1 MAKTNDILFLQ
12 QYVEASMRNE
22 KKERPILKT
31 EQAVKLLDQIDKALQ
46 YQRTAVREA
55 KEIMSISSKISGFD
69 VDMSHMANYLADFTG
84 KLADLSQSNL
94 SVVEETTSTMTQV
107 MENVGYTSGR
117 LKKLSEESAVLTEKN
132 NDGRRLLQEVEE
144 LKEGV
149 VKDTTKMNEEILSLV
164 GLVQEIE
171 GIVESV
177 QGIASQT
184 NLLALN
190 ASIEA
195 ARAGEQGKGFA
206 VVATEVGK
214 LAENTQQELNSM
226 KDFVAKIYKASKT
239 GQESTERTVESTQQ
253 MSGKIDAVFSTV
265 GENIDM
271 LQKVAED
278 VAAINDYMQMIQI
291 ATEEVNAAMEQCSR
305 DAEEVT
311 DLTVTVSEM
320 AEESRTISEEMQ
332 QIDAMITGSTNHLYE
347 GLNMGIT
354 MLTNNELIEVLQAA
368 RKAHQDWAVKVSQMK
383 DKMKVAPLQLDAN
396 KCAFGHFYNAITM
409 RHPKLAPI
417 WNELS
422 ALHQKY
428 HSLGRWVMDAIEQG
442 DAAGAEQNSQE
453 AVKLSG
459 EILGMLDQMIALVEA
474 MTKQG
479 EAVF

>member
-1 MAKTNDILFLQ
+1 MAKSNDILFLQ
-12 QYVEASMRNE
+12 KYVEASMRNE
-22 KKERPILKT
+22 KKEKPILKT

-46 YQRTAVREA
+46 YQRMAVREA

-107 MENVGYTSGR
+107 MENVEYTTSR
-117 LKKLSEESAVLTEKN
+117 LKKLSEESATRTEKN

-149 VKDTTKMNEEILSLV
+149 VKDTTQMNEEILSLV

-171 GIVESV
+171 GIVDSV

-214 LAENTQQELNSM
+214 LAENTQQALNAM
-226 KDFVAKIYKASKT
+226 RDFVTKIYEASKI
-239 GQESTERTVESTQQ
+239 GQESTERTVSSTREL
-253 MSGKIDAVFSTV
+253 SGKIDAVFSTV
-265 GENIDM
+265 GDNINM
-271 LQKVAED
+271 LHKVAED
-278 VAAINDYMQMIQI
+278 VSAINDYMQMIQT
-291 ATEEVNAAMEQCSR
+291 ATEECNAAMERCSR

-311 DLTVTVSEM
+311 ELTVSVSQL
-320 AEESRTISEEMQ
+320 ADESRMVSEEMQ
-332 QIDAMITGSTNHLYE
+332 QIDEMITSSTNNLYQ

-354 MLTNNELIEVLQAA
+354 MLTNGELIEVLQAA
-368 RKAHQDWAVKVSQMK
+368 RKAHQDWAVKVTQMK
-383 DKMKVAPLQLDAN
+383 DKMKLLPLQLDAN

-409 RHPKLAPI
+409 RHPKLTTI
-417 WNELS
+417 WNKLS
-422 ALHQKY
+422 AVHQKY
-428 HSLGRWVMDAIEQG
+428 HSLGRKVMETIERE
-442 DAAGAEQNSQE
+442 DTEGAEKYCQE
-453 AVKLSG
+453 AVKMSG
-459 EILGMLDQMIALVEA
+459 EILGMLDQMIELVET

-479 EAVF
+479 EAVL

>member
-1 MAKTNDILFLQ
+1 MAKSNDILFLQ
-12 QYVEASMRNE
+12 KYVEASMRNE
-22 KKERPILKT
+22 KKEKPILKT

-46 YQRTAVREA
+46 YQRMAVREA

-107 MENVGYTSGR
+107 MENVGYTSSR
-117 LKKLSEESAVLTEKN
+117 LKKLSEESATLTEKN

-149 VKDTTKMNEEILSLV
+149 VKDTTQMNEEILSLV

-171 GIVESV
+171 GIVDSV

-214 LAENTQQELNSM
+214 LAENTQQELNAM
-226 KDFVAKIYKASKT
+226 RDFVTKIYEASKI
-239 GQESTERTVESTQQ
+239 GQESTERTVSSTRE

-265 GENIDM
+265 GDNINM

-278 VAAINDYMQMIQI
+278 VSAINDYMQMIQT

-311 DLTVTVSEM
+311 ELTVTVSQL
-320 AEESRTISEEMQ
+320 ADESRMVSEEMQ
-332 QIDAMITGSTNHLYE
+332 QIDEMITSSTNNLYQ

-354 MLTNNELIEVLQAA
+354 MLTNGELIEVLQAA
-368 RKAHQDWAVKVSQMK
+368 RKAHQDWAVKVTQMK
-383 DKMKVAPLQLDAN
+383 DKMKLLPLQLDAN

-409 RHPKLAPI
+409 RHPKLTTI
-417 WNELS
+417 WNKLS
-422 ALHQKY
+422 AVHQKY
-428 HSLGRWVMDAIEQG
+428 HLLGRKVMETIERE
-442 DAAGAEQNSQE
+442 DTEGAEKYCQE
-453 AVKLSG
+453 AVKMSG
-459 EILGMLDQMIALVEA
+459 EILGMLDQMIELVET

>member
-1 MAKTNDILFLQ
+1 MAKSNDILFLQ
-12 QYVEASMRNE
+12 KYVEASMRNE
-22 KKERPILKT
+22 KKEKPILKT

-46 YQRTAVREA
+46 YQRMAVREA

-107 MENVGYTSGR
+107 MENVGYTSSR
-117 LKKLSEESAVLTEKN
+117 LKKLSEESATLTEKN

-149 VKDTTKMNEEILSLV
+149 VKDTTQMNEEILSLV

-171 GIVESV
+171 GIVDSV

-214 LAENTQQELNSM
+214 LAENTQQELNAM
-226 KDFVAKIYKASKT
+226 RDFVTKIYEASKI
-239 GQESTERTVESTQQ
+239 GQESTERTVSSTRE

-265 GENIDM
+265 GDNINM

-278 VAAINDYMQMIQI
+278 VSAINDYMQMIQTAWI
-291 ATEEVNAAMEQCSR
+291 CLFTQKLLLS
-305 DAEEVT
+305 
-311 DLTVTVSEM
+311 
-320 AEESRTISEEMQ
+320 
-332 QIDAMITGSTNHLYE
+332 
-347 GLNMGIT
+347 NM
-354 MLTNNELIEVLQAA
+354 V
-368 RKAHQDWAVKVSQMK
+368 
-383 DKMKVAPLQLDAN
+383 
-396 KCAFGHFYNAITM
+396 
-409 RHPKLAPI
+409 
-417 WNELS
+417 
-422 ALHQKY
+422 
-428 HSLGRWVMDAIEQG
+428 
-442 DAAGAEQNSQE
+442 
-453 AVKLSG
+453 
-459 EILGMLDQMIALVEA
+459 
-474 MTKQG
+474 
-479 EAVF
+479 

>member
-1 MAKTNDILFLQ
+1 MAKSNDILFLQ
-12 QYVEASMRNE
+12 KYVEASMRNE
-22 KKERPILKT
+22 KKEKPILKT

-46 YQRTAVREA
+46 YQRMAVREA

-107 MENVGYTSGR
+107 MENVGYTSSR
-117 LKKLSEESAVLTEKN
+117 LKKLSEESATLTEKN

-149 VKDTTKMNEEILSLV
+149 VKDTTQMNEEILSLV

-171 GIVESV
+171 GIVDSV

-214 LAENTQQELNSM
+214 LAENTQQELNAM
-226 KDFVAKIYKASKT
+226 RDFVTKIYEASKI
-239 GQESTERTVESTQQ
+239 GQESTERTVSSTQE

-265 GENIDM
+265 GDNINM

-278 VAAINDYMQMIQI
+278 VSAINDYMQMIQT

-311 DLTVTVSEM
+311 ELTVTVSQL
-320 AEESRTISEEMQ
+320 ADESRMVSEEMQ
-332 QIDAMITGSTNHLYE
+332 QIDEMITSSTNNLYQ

-354 MLTNNELIEVLQAA
+354 MLTNGELIEVLQAA
-368 RKAHQDWAVKVSQMK
+368 RKAHQDWAVKVTQMK
-383 DKMKVAPLQLDAN
+383 DKMKLLPLQLDAN

-409 RHPKLAPI
+409 RHPKLTTI
-417 WNELS
+417 WNKLS
-422 ALHQKY
+422 AVHQKY
-428 HSLGRWVMDAIEQG
+428 HSLGRKVMETIERE
-442 DAAGAEQNSQE
+442 DTEGAEKYCQE
-453 AVKLSG
+453 AVKMSG
-459 EILGMLDQMIALVEA
+459 EILGMLDQMIELVET

>member
-1 MAKTNDILFLQ
+1 MAKSNDILFLQ
-12 QYVEASMRNE
+12 KYVEASMRNE
-22 KKERPILKT
+22 KKEKPILKT

-46 YQRTAVREA
+46 YQRMAVREA

-107 MENVGYTSGR
+107 MENVGYTSSR
-117 LKKLSEESAVLTEKN
+117 LKKLSEESATLTEKN

-149 VKDTTKMNEEILSLV
+149 VKDTTQMNEEILSLV

-171 GIVESV
+171 GIVDSV

-214 LAENTQQELNSM
+214 LAENTQQELNAM
-226 KDFVAKIYKASKT
+226 RDFVTKIYEASKI
-239 GQESTERTVESTQQ
+239 GQESTERTVSSTRE

-265 GENIDM
+265 GDNINM

-278 VAAINDYMQMIQI
+278 VSAINDYMQMIQT

-311 DLTVTVSEM
+311 ELTVTVSQL
-320 AEESRTISEEMQ
+320 ADESRMVSEEMQ
-332 QIDAMITGSTNHLYE
+332 QIDEMITSSTNNLYQ

-354 MLTNNELIEVLQAA
+354 MLTNGELIEVLQAA
-368 RKAHQDWAVKVSQMK
+368 RKAHQDWAVKVIQMK
-383 DKMKVAPLQLDAN
+383 DKMKLLPLQLDAN

-409 RHPKLAPI
+409 RHPKLTTI
-417 WNELS
+417 WNKLS
-422 ALHQKY
+422 AVHQKY
-428 HSLGRWVMDAIEQG
+428 HSLGRKVMETIERE
-442 DAAGAEQNSQE
+442 DTEGAEKYCQE
-453 AVKLSG
+453 AVKMSG
-459 EILGMLDQMIALVEA
+459 EILGMLDQMIELVET

>member
-1 MAKTNDILFLQ
+1 MAKSNDILFLQ
-12 QYVEASMRNE
+12 KYVEASMRNE
-22 KKERPILKT
+22 KKEKPILKT

-46 YQRTAVREA
+46 YQRMAVREA

-107 MENVGYTSGR
+107 MENVGYTSSR
-117 LKKLSEESAVLTEKN
+117 LKKLSEESATLTEKN

-149 VKDTTKMNEEILSLV
+149 VKDTTQMNEEILSLV

-171 GIVESV
+171 GIVDSV

-214 LAENTQQELNSM
+214 LAENTQQELNAM
-226 KDFVAKIYKASKT
+226 RDFVTKIYEASKI
-239 GQESTERTVESTQQ
+239 GQESTERTVSSTRE

-265 GENIDM
+265 GDNINM

-278 VAAINDYMQMIQI
+278 VSAINDYMQMIQT

-311 DLTVTVSEM
+311 ELTVTVSQL
-320 AEESRTISEEMQ
+320 ADESRMVSEEMQ
-332 QIDAMITGSTNHLYE
+332 QIDEMITSSTNNLYQ

-354 MLTNNELIEVLQAA
+354 MLTNGELIEVLQAA
-368 RKAHQDWAVKVSQMK
+368 RKAHQDWAVKVTQMK
-383 DKMKVAPLQLDAN
+383 DKMKLLPLQLDAN

-409 RHPKLAPI
+409 RHPKLTTI
-417 WNELS
+417 WNKLS
-422 ALHQKY
+422 AVHQKY
-428 HSLGRWVMDAIEQG
+428 HSLGRKVMETIERE
-442 DAAGAEQNSQE
+442 DTEGAEKYCQE
-453 AVKLSG
+453 AVKMSG
-459 EILGMLDQMIALVEA
+459 EILGMLDQMIELVET